1 VRLKRSLVAL
11 AVLGLTAA
19 AATNALADDEV
30 GYDADVI
37 YGDGFDADAC
47 PAGRQTVA
55 DIGYTYGLGSTT
67 IARGVDVT
75 QADNIWGRTSPT
87 QTIVGF
93 PWDNYFA
100 IIMNFNKTSY
110 IAARFVVPDDAD
122 PLLTGLFSHGET
134 LPGPNLTMS
143 ISTTC
148 ADFHPA
154 DAICLRTN
162 INAGGLLTKFMLPG
176 ATDPRTGL
184 PVIACPLEPGQTYF
198 VNIKMTNP
206 PVTHQDCNSTTCK
219 VTVQTNH

>member
-1 VRLKRSLVAL
+1 MRLKRSLVAL

-30 GYDADVI
+30 GDDADAI
-37 YGDGFDADAC
+37 YSDGFDAQAC

-55 DIGYTYGLGSTT
+55 DIGYSYGLGSTT

-75 QADNIWGRTSPT
+75 QANNIWGRTSPT
-87 QTIVGF
+87 QTVVDF

-100 IIMNFNKTSY
+100 IIMNFSKTAY
-110 IAARFVVPDDAD
+110 IAAQFVVPDDVD
-122 PLLTGLFSHGET
+122 PFLTGLFSHGET

-143 ISTTC
+143 ISTAC
-148 ADFHPA
+148 ADFDPV

-162 INAGGLLTKFMLPG
+162 INAGGLLTKFELPG
-176 ATDPRTGL
+176 VAPS
-184 PVIACPLEPGQTYF
+184 VIACPLEPGQTYF

-206 PVTHQDCNSTTCK
+206 PATHQDCNSTTCK

>member
-1 VRLKRSLVAL
+1 VTLKRSLVVL

-19 AATNALADDEV
+19 AAANAVADDEV
-30 GYDADVI
+30 GYDDSVI
-37 YGDGFDADAC
+37 FRDGFDAQAC

-55 DIGYTYGLGSTT
+55 DIGYSYGLGATT

-87 QTIVGF
+87 QPIVGF

-100 IIMNFNKTSY
+100 IITNFNKTKY
-110 IAARFVVPDDAD
+110 IAAQFVVPDNTDVF
-122 PLLTGLFSHGET
+122 LTGLFSHGET

-148 ADFHPA
+148 ADFDPLE
-154 DAICLRTN
+154 AICLRTN
-162 INAGGLLTKFMLPG
+162 INAGGLLTKFSLPG
-176 ATDPRTGL
+176 VAPT
-184 PVIACPLEPGQTYF
+184 VIACPLEPGQTYF

-206 PVTHQDCNSTTCK
+206 PATHQDCNSTTCK